1 MSKIIE
7 ILKHEHE
14 EIIKF
19 VGKLRTMCLDFMK
32 YDKIDTAEFYAA
44 VKFIKTYAD
53 ERHHQKEEE
62 LLFKAMVEYIGV
74 KAENIIKYGMLIEH
88 DTARYIV
95 SSLEKA
101 VAAYEKD
108 RTDENKLDIL
118 CYALSYCDLLL
129 RHAYKE
135 DNVVYPFG
143 VKNLPKEVMDRLDI
157 EVIEYEKKY
166 Q

>member
-74 KAENIIKYGMLIEH
+74 KAENIIKYGMLIEQLQLMKKIEQMKISLIFYVMLYH
-88 DTARYIV
+88 TAIYFFAMLIKKTM
-95 SSLEKA
+95 LF
-101 VAAYEKD
+101 
-108 RTDENKLDIL
+108 IL
-118 CYALSYCDLLL
+118 L
-129 RHAYKE
+129 
-135 DNVVYPFG
+135 V
-143 VKNLPKEVMDRLDI
+143 
-157 EVIEYEKKY
+157 
-166 Q
+166 